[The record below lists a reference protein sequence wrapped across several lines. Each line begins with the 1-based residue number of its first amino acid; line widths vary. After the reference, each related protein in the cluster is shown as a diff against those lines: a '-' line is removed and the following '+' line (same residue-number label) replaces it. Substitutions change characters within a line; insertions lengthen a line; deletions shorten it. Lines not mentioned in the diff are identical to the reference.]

1 MPVTLDLSLL
11 SVIELNDIHSNNS
24 KIIKEV
30 CWVKKNL
37 TILTV
42 FVSITY

>member
-30 CWVKKNL
+30 CWVKK
-37 TILTV
+37 I
-42 FVSITY
+42 